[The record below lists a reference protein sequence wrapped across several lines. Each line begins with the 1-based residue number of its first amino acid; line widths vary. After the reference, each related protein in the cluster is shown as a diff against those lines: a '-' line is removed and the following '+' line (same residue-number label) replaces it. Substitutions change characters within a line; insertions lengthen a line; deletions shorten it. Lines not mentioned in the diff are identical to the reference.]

1 MINSDK
7 KVAKV
12 AKKYICEFCDYITSN
27 KNNYE
32 KHLTTDKH
40 KKQQNMINSDE
51 IMINSDEKVAK
62 VENEKFICLCG
73 KSYKHK
79 RSLWHHKTTC
89 NYEEPICEEIQKSGV
104 SDELVVKILEQ
115 NTELLG
121 KIEEKDKKI
130 EEKNKKIE
138 EKDELLLNVVKENQ
152 ELTKKMVEIAPN
164 IGNNNNNT
172 INNNQRINV
181 NVFLNEECKNALNMS
196 DFLKSIEVSFE
207 QLDLTKRHGL
217 EQGITKVIMDNLNKL
232 SKYERPL
239 HCTDTKRKTLYIKEN
254 DKWEKDVDKSQI
266 KKAINKTSNKNY
278 TALINWKKDNP
289 DYMDYDHKQLYYAK
303 AMSKLGKP
311 IEDVEEKIIKNI
323 CVGNYIKN
331 EDEDEFV

>member
-1 MINSDK
+1 MLTKKNAENLKKFSCELCNFECSKKSNYEAHLLTRKHKNAVLFTNEDK
-7 KVAKV
+7 KMPKNP
-12 AKKYICEFCDYITSN
+12 KFFCNCGKEYKSRQG
-27 KNNYE
+27 
-32 KHLTTDKH
+32 LFQH
-40 KKQQNMINSDE
+40 KK
-51 IMINSDEKVAK
+51 
-62 VENEKFICLCG
+62 
-73 KSYKHK
+73 
-79 RSLWHHKTTC
+79 TC
-89 NYEEPICEEIQKSGV
+89 DYEEPVCEEIKKSGV
-104 SDELVVKILEQ
+104 PDELVVKILEQ
-115 NTELLG
+115 NTELLE

-278 TALINWKKDNP
+278 TALINWRDSNP
-289 DYMDYDHKQLYYAK
+289 DWLERDDKSIYYAK

>member
-1 MINSDK
+1 MNPNK
-7 KVAKV
+7 KVEKV
-12 AKKYICEFCDYITSN
+12 ENNSNIFFCEYC
-27 KNNYE
+27 NYE
-32 KHLTTDKH
+32 CFRKEHFNKHLLTSKH
-40 KKQQNMINSDE
+40 KKMENSKKILINP
-51 IMINSDEKVAK
+51 NEKVEK
-62 VENEKFICLCG
+62 VENLENNKFVCICG

-79 RSLWHHKTTC
+79 SSLCAHKKTC
-89 NYEEPICEEIQKSGV
+89 NYEEPVCEEIQKFQPESN
-104 SDELVVKILEQ
+104 ELVVKLLE
-115 NTELLG
+115 
-121 KIEEKDKKI
+121 KMEEKDK
-130 EEKNKKIE
+130 
-138 EKDELLLNVVKENQ
+138 LLLNVVDKNTELAKENS

-278 TALINWKKDNP
+278 TALINWRDSNP
-289 DYMDYDHKQLYYAK
+289 DWLERDDKSIYYAK